1 MCNDKEKEIRNLEHI
16 YNVLEERTIWYKKRQ
31 LETKRAMKSI
41 HRLNTLPDPTETH
54 TMLEAE
60 ISYTLNRT
68 GINALKI
75 LINQFK
81 ELNSGFTKELL
92 RKEFIKQ
99 LHEIDEIFADQQIS
113 EKQYTS
119 LFEVVFSL
127 DEDYQ
132 RTIIANF
139 ILDFAEQLINKIF
152 KNIVILDEV
161 YTAEIIE
168 SVRNYLRKKN

>member
-1 MCNDKEKEIRNLEHI
+1 
-16 YNVLEERTIWYKKRQ
+16 
-31 LETKRAMKSI
+31 MKSI

-75 LINQFK
+75 IINQFK
-81 ELNSGFTKELL
+81 ELNSGFTKDLL

-99 LHEIDEIFADQQIS
+99 LHEIDEIFVEQQIS

-132 RTIIANF
+132 RTEIANF
-139 ILDFAEQLINKIF
+139 ILDFADQLIIKIF

-161 YTAEIIE
+161 YTAEVIE
-168 SVRNYLRKKN
+168 SVRNYLRKKNQFLNIYHTKTEFEKL

>member
-1 MCNDKEKEIRNLEHI
+1 LYNDKEKEIRNLEHI

-75 LINQFK
+75 IINQFK

-99 LHEIDEIFADQQIS
+99 LHEIDEIFAEQQIS

-168 SVRNYLRKKN
+168 SVRNYLRKKT

>member
-31 LETKRAMKSI
+31 LETKRAMKSN

-75 LINQFK
+75 IINQFK

-168 SVRNYLRKKN
+168 SMRNYLRKKN

>member
-75 LINQFK
+75 IINQFK

-99 LHEIDEIFADQQIS
+99 LHEIDEIFAEQQIS

>member
-16 YNVLEERTIWYKKRQ
+16 YNVLEERTFWYKKRQ

-75 LINQFK
+75 IINQFK

-99 LHEIDEIFADQQIS
+99 LHEIDEIFAEQQIS
-113 EKQYTS
+113 EKQYAS

-168 SVRNYLRKKN
+168 SVRNYLRKKT